1 MKFLSNV
8 KTSWIDDARV
18 SKWFQAANPH
28 APSTNNAL
36 ESRWLQRVL
45 YDQTF
50 GSEVEKA
57 QNHHS
62 HQTFYY
68 LCNFFAPNFIVNRIS
83 SALRTPLF
91 LEDFIFEK
99 FENIFEK
106 FENIFEKFENI
117 FEKFENTMKPS

>member
-1 MKFLSNV
+1 MTMTL
-8 KTSWIDDARV
+8 I
-18 SKWFQAANPH
+18 
-28 APSTNNAL
+28 
-36 ESRWLQRVL
+36 LQ
-45 YDQTF
+45 
-50 GSEVEKA
+50 
-57 QNHHS
+57 N
-62 HQTFYY
+62 FYY